1 MRRWQKACFVM
12 VGDLIKDVYFSESA
26 PGRLLQ
32 WIQLRMWMGGS
43 VCDQ

>member
-1 MRRWQKACFVM
+1 MM
-12 VGDLIKDVYFSESA
+12 VGDLIKDVYFSELA

-43 VCDQ
+43 VHNQ